1 MPNKTLPPGGLDYDD
16 DDCDDNDKDSPE
28 WKISMKTDAISVS
41 LRQGKFAKLQK
52 HSTGNA

>member
-28 WKISMKTDAISVS
+28 WKISMKTDATSVS

-52 HSTGNA
+52 TQHE

>member
-1 MPNKTLPPGGLDYDD
+1 MPNKTLPTGGLDYDD

-28 WKISMKTDAISVS
+28 WKISLKTDATSVS

-52 HSTGNA
+52 KQQE